1 MFDSYNMTETVRPE
15 VDTEQMDFVKLDQF
29 CGGTVKVDGF
39 FFTEGDY
46 GKQVVVVGE
55 GYKINMPGRCVKD
68 FESIMK
74 KPHELAAVLS
84 GHLVLT
90 DIRPKSTKNGDTV
103 IFRYT
108 EV

>member
-1 MFDSYNMTETVRPE
+1 MFDSYNMTETVKE
-15 VDTEQMDFVKLDQF
+15 GINTDEMEFIKLENF
-29 CGGTVKVDGF
+29 IGGTVKVDGF
-39 FFTEGDY
+39 FFTEGEY

-74 KPHELAAVLS
+74 KPHELAAVLN
-84 GHLVLT
+84 GHLILT
-90 DIRPKSTKNGDTV
+90 DIRHKSAKNGDTV